1 MVVDLPV
8 PAAEGAA
15 GPELVHRTTVPGR
28 FSARIPNDL
37 VETFERSYGVEVAD
51 VTVDRSPAAAVKAKA
66 IGAKAFAHHDLIV
79 LPDEAGP
86 VEAVE
91 ARALLGHELAHVVQQ
106 RTIGSLPTESD
117 VDGQR
122 LEAAAR
128 SVEEWVRAG
137 AAGPPPPVVPPEPGA
152 PPEATERPGRVPVRR
167 RASADPPSGAG
178 APQRAV
184 ASVAT
189 DPAPPRTT
197 ARVVTNTSN
206 TPTAN
211 TPATLIHPT
220 QPDSSDAQH
229 SSQNYGTEVRNSFAQ
244 LGTDMFGISGLL
256 GGAEPARPATTPQTN
271 RPSTPTTGGSS
282 QPAGNQDARRQQL
295 QNDALERVNLVRAQ
309 QGQAPLT
316 ELPPTEQAAIESQ
329 LDAEQGGGGQTNMPV
344 VHNWSE
350 MREDFALSGGEVLGS
365 FIGFNP
371 AAAAEHRHEDPARAN
386 PAHTTTTGAAATGA
400 AAAAPSSVGH
410 PDRAANLEPTG
421 AELAR
426 LYDRIHTRLVREL
439 LVGRERAGALMDFR

>member
-15 GPELVHRTTVPGR
+15 GPELVHRATVPGR

-37 VETFERSYGVEVAD
+37 AETFERSYGVEVAD
-51 VTVDRSPAAAVKAKA
+51 VTVDRSPAAAAKAKA

-79 LPDEAGP
+79 LPEEAGP

-106 RTIGSLPTESD
+106 RTIGSLPIESD

-152 PPEATERPGRVPVRR
+152 PPDATERPGPVPVRR
-167 RASADPPSGAG
+167 RASAGPPSGAG
-178 APQRAV
+178 APQRA
-184 ASVAT
+184 AAGVAT
-189 DPAPPRTT
+189 DPAPPRTA
-197 ARVVTNTSN
+197 ARVVTNTS
-206 TPTAN
+206 N

-220 QPDSSDAQH
+220 QPDPP

-256 GGAEPARPATTPQTN
+256 SSPEPARPTTTSQVNRPATTTAN
-271 RPSTPTTGGSS
+271 S
-282 QPAGNQDARRQQL
+282 QPAGNRDARRDQL
-295 QNDALERVNLVRAQ
+295 QNDALDRVNMVRAQ

-316 ELPPTEQAAIESQ
+316 ELPPTEVAAIEAQ
-329 LDAEQGGGGQTNMPV
+329 LDAEQGGGGQNTNLPV

-350 MREDFALSGGEVLGS
+350 MREDFALSGGEMLGT

-371 AAAAEHRHEDPARAN
+371 MAAAEHKHEDAAKAN
-386 PAHTTTTGAAATGA
+386 PANTTTTGAAATGA
-400 AAAAPSSVGH
+400 TAAAQQSVGH
-410 PDRAANLEPTG
+410 PDRAANPEPTG